1 MSNAHLLIGTQVFI
15 GFFECEDCGDERETL
30 LRARH
35 AHWTDAAVRQLRG
48 AAPHREIVPLRKTEK
63 EVADTKK
70 ESALLRV
77 LLEESEQSLY
87 LSTSLLPSPLPS
99 PLVAFPLPVS
109 SFYFF
114 LICYK
119 DGNQKRLSRG
129 TKERGG
135 CSEVR

>member
-77 LLEESEQSLY
+77 LLEELEQSLY
-87 LSTSLLPSPLPS
+87 LSTSLLPSPLSPRCFPS
-99 PLVAFPLPVS
+99 PCL
-109 SFYFF
+109 FF
-114 LICYK
+114 LFLFDLLQGWKPKKII
-119 DGNQKRLSRG
+119 KRHKR
-129 TKERGG
+129 TWRM
-135 CSEVR
+135 